1 MFMMFLYASVERGGG
16 AVSKKFFQAFWP
28 QFGLK
33 VRGGSGPPTPPLD
46 LPLYMLAFV
55 AFR

>member
-1 MFMMFLYASVERGGG
+1 MFMMFLYASVERGG

-33 VRGGSGPPTPPLD
+33 ERGGSGPPAPPLD